1 MLSETLGHVA
11 TPEKNRKRK
20 VRKRQREK
28 KEQREEKVLGVGGES
43 LRQQWGAGQGARQR
57 RWQRPEEKKIR
68 ACLVWE
74 AEAVPFLRDAQ
85 GEGGGGQGGFHRLS
99 GIGHSGP
106 RLALSPA
113 CHAPVFPSQDT
124 DAKASKGGPDA
135 RCSLSRFCEC
145 RKFRLISWLMEKAAE
160 FLLRGAFAAPYEGHR
175 AAVDSTDYLRNTK

>member
-43 LRQQWGAGQGARQR
+43 LRQQWGAGRGARQR

-74 AEAVPFLRDAQ
+74 AKAVPFLQDAQ
-85 GEGGGGQGGFHRLS
+85 GEGGSGQGGFHRLS
-99 GIGHSGP
+99 GIGTQDLAWPSAQHAMRQCSRP
-106 RLALSPA
+106 RSWMQKHPRADRMPGAL
-113 CHAPVFPSQDT
+113 
-124 DAKASKGGPDA
+124 
-135 RCSLSRFCEC
+135 
-145 RKFRLISWLMEKAAE
+145 
-160 FLLRGAFAAPYEGHR
+160 
-175 AAVDSTDYLRNTK
+175 